1 MLDYEL
7 LKDEGIIRIQPESPL
22 LARDFA
28 EINELINRYV
38 SRHGHLKGLLISTD
52 DEPGWEEFSD
62 GIGHLDFGADSSAS
76 HLRIAAVSDAAI
88 NQQLQSIASH
98 FSSAEIKRFS
108 KDEANQALSWV
119 DHATLQ

>member
-28 EINELINRYV
+28 EINELVNRFT
-38 SRHGHLKGLLISTD
+38 SRHGHLKGLLISTE
-52 DEPGWEEFSD
+52 DEPGWEEFSE
-62 GIGHLDFGADSSAS
+62 GVNHLNFSDDS
-76 HLRIAAVSDAAI
+76 LRIAAVSDAAI

-98 FSSAEIKRFS
+98 FSGAEVKRFS
-108 KDEANQALSWV
+108 SKQAHQALSWV
-119 DHATLQ
+119 DHDTLQ